1 MPRNWLKAKRAGE
14 SHSEPVSRWSVY
26 PGQESV
32 WDYPRPPRAERVC
45 RRARIVHGGTLV
57 LDTDDVVR
65 VLETSHPPTYYLP
78 RSEFRVP
85 LRPAPRLTM
94 CEWKGEAYYV
104 DLEVPGVAPLR
115 EVGWWYPQPDLRYP
129 QLTDRVAVYAG
140 RFDEVTLAGE
150 LVTPQP
156 GEFYGGWIT
165 ADVVGP
171 FKGGPGSGGW

>member
-1 MPRNWLKAKRAGE
+1 MPRNWLNAKRAGQGK
-14 SHSEPVSRWSVY
+14 SEPVSRCSAGS
-26 PGQESV
+26 GQESV
-32 WDYPRPPRAERVC
+32 WDYPRPPRAERVA

-85 LRPAPRLTM
+85 LLPAPRLTM

-140 RFDEVTLAGE
+140 RFDQVTLDGE
-150 LVTPQP
+150 PVIPQP

-165 ADVVGP
+165 ADVAGP
-171 FKGGPGSGGW
+171 FKGGPGSRGW

>member
-1 MPRNWLKAKRAGE
+1 MG
-14 SHSEPVSRWSVY
+14 

-32 WDYPRPPRAERVC
+32 WDYPRPPRAERVA
-45 RRARIVHGGTLV
+45 RLARIVHGGTLV

-85 LRPAPRLTM
+85 LLAAPRLTM

-140 RFDEVTLAGE
+140 RLDEVTLDGE
-150 LVTPQP
+150 PVTPQP

-171 FKGGPGSGGW
+171 FKGGPGSRGW